1 MKRISFLAAI
11 AALVLFGCS
20 EELPTGSGNNGV
32 AEIDDPAATE
42 QELLPYHVDGD
53 HGVPSWIQTYEITV
67 ENLTPATGAGASQPF
82 SPPVLA
88 THRRDLRVFRPGSLA
103 SDELAQVAE
112 DAVSGPLVDL
122 LENSDQ
128 TNDVVTGDGV
138 ILPGAQASYEIQA
151 AAGKRRLSVVFMLV
165 NTNDGFGGLDGVQLP
180 LHGEKVYYVHTWD
193 AGSEENTELATDI
206 PGPCCGSPGQGT
218 PTSEPIRRHIGI
230 HGGGDLDPDVYGWDD
245 PVARVTIRRITPT
258 WEITLENMTPATVPG
273 GSQPFSPPIIASHR
287 PAVSMF
293 RVGSDASDELSL
305 IAEDGDTGAMADLLG
320 GSRHVFSVVTG
331 NAPILPGNAA
341 TYQIESTHA
350 FARVSMAFM
359 LVNTNDAFSGADRLH
374 LPTGGSASYYL
385 GTYDAGTE
393 QNTELASDI
402 PGPCCGNPGQ
412 GTDEHQRIRHHQG
425 ITGDGDLD
433 AADYGWADPAA
444 KLTITRI
451 K

>member
-1 MKRISFLAAI
+1 MKRIAFLAA
-11 AALVLFGCS
+11 AASLILFGCS
-20 EELPTGSGNNGV
+20 EDLPTGSGNNGV
-32 AEIDDPAATE
+32 AEIDAPATTDE
-42 QELLPYHVDGD
+42 ELLPYQVDD
-53 HGVPSWIQTYEITV
+53 NHGVPRSIQTYEITV
-67 ENLTPATGAGASQPF
+67 ENLTPATGAGARQPF

-88 THRRDLRVFRPGSLA
+88 THRRDLRIFRPGSLA

-112 DAVSGPLVDL
+112 DAVSDPLVAF

-151 AAGKRRLSVVFMLV
+151 AAGKRRLSAVFMLV

-180 LHGEKVYYVHTWD
+180 LNGEKVYYVRAWD

-218 PTSEPIRRHIGI
+218 PTSEPIRLHAGI
-230 HGGGDLDPDVYGWDD
+230 HGGGDLDPNVYGWDD
-245 PVARVTIRRITPT
+245 PVARVTIRRIAPT

-287 PAVSMF
+287 PGVRMF
-293 RVGSDASDELSL
+293 RVGSDASDELSH
-305 IAEDGDTGAMADLLG
+305 IAEDGDTGPMAEFLG
-320 GSRHVFSVVTG
+320 RSRHVHSVVTG
-331 NAPILPGNAA
+331 DAPLLPGTTA
-341 TYQIESTHA
+341 TYQIESGHA
-350 FARVSMAFM
+350 FARLSIAFM
-359 LVNTNDAFSGADRLH
+359 LVNTNDAFSGVDRLR
-374 LPTGGSASYYL
+374 LPAGGSASYYL

-412 GTDEHQRIRHHQG
+412 GTDEYRQIRHHNG

-433 AADYGWADPAA
+433 AADYGWSDPTA
-444 KLTITRI
+444 KLTITRV